1 MILWAFVTVLCV
13 ARAAHSRID
22 QPDKVLAVEL
32 GSTVTLRCISWK
44 ENIFWYKQ
52 VAGQQP
58 RVISAFQK
66 LMEPI
71 FYKEFKNERF
81 WGIRLRSST
90 NLTISDII
98 QSDEAVYYCASR
110 AFYIEFGSGT
120 HLKIKGHQAAAFET
134 SNFNKTCQQKCNK
147 NSTTEKSNVSDERLY
162 PAVLG
167 LACAL
172 GLCGGLVFAF
182 IAFIFSR
189 GLDFFFS
196 ASFHTV
202 RSSRQDNQ
210 IREQWNAQ
218 DPDDEN
224 VTYVAYTCDSLR
236 KTFNLEENLSREC
249 I

>member
-147 NSTTEKSNVSDERLY
+147 NSTTEKL
-162 PAVLG
+162 
-167 LACAL
+167 
-172 GLCGGLVFAF
+172 
-182 IAFIFSR
+182 
-189 GLDFFFS
+189 
-196 ASFHTV
+196 

>member
-52 VAGQQP
+52 VAGQRP

-172 GLCGGLVFAF
+172 GLCG
-182 IAFIFSR
+182 
-189 GLDFFFS
+189 
-196 ASFHTV
+196 V

>member
-1 MILWAFVTVLCV
+1 
-13 ARAAHSRID
+13 ID

-120 HLKIKGHQAAAFET
+120 HLKIKGTAHSRIEQPEKVMIVELGNSVTLRCISCNNNIFWYKQVAGQQPRVISAFQKLSEPI
-134 SNFNKTCQQKCNK
+134 FYNKYK
-147 NSTTEKSNVSDERLY
+147 NERFWGKRLSCSTNLTISDIIQSDE
-162 PAVLG
+162 AVYY
-167 LACAL
+167 CA
-172 GLCGGLVFAF
+172 
-182 IAFIFSR
+182 
-189 GLDFFFS
+189 
-196 ASFHTV
+196 
-202 RSSRQDNQ
+202 
-210 IREQWNAQ
+210 
-218 DPDDEN
+218 
-224 VTYVAYTCDSLR
+224 
-236 KTFNLEENLSREC
+236 SREFYTEFGNGTHLK
-249 I
+249 IK